1 MMVRGR
7 SRLLLQ
13 LIVVV
18 CCVAGRCHNGAL
30 AGVAAAATVAA
41 DGSSKRELPL
51 LVTTSGFQIDASGSR
66 QAAAGHNAEAGGY
79 VAYDDDLTEEEASAE
94 DVAYDNIMSVGAGGG
109 TSSVTRD
116 AKHADYLNWCVSLW
130 WGVLHGCPQRT
141 LFHTLTSSTPRLQEN
156 GINIDAV
163 SVAHKPGRGNVV
175 VKQIHSPLDLS
186 ARHTLTRVTMP
197 RIIVQV
203 ASQKIP
209 AGSRVATIPVDMAF
223 RADLARESPIIGP
236 MLRKVSCKNGML
248 TPLFLLLQVTH
259 TTRTGRQAHTWCS
272 SPCAAAVVCV

>member
-66 QAAAGHNAEAGGY
+66 QAAGHNAEAGGY

-156 GINIDAV
+156 GINVDAV

-175 VKQIHSPLDLS
+175 VKQIHPPLDLS
-186 ARHTLTRVTMP
+186 ARHSHASDHTTH
-197 RIIVQV
+197 IIFQV

-223 RADLARESPIIGP
+223 RADLAWESPVIGP
-236 MLRKVSCKNGML
+236 MLRKVSCKNRMWAL
-248 TPLFLLLQVTH
+248 LFLL
-259 TTRTGRQAHTWCS
+259 CK
-272 SPCAAAVVCV
+272 